1 MFGFVEWFTGLS
13 RWPKFAVAIMLL
25 TLGWGL
31 EVNSMS
37 GATLIG
43 LGVVLL
49 LATFS
54 LQDPD

>member
-1 MFGFVEWFTGLS
+1 MFGFVEWFAGLPK
-13 RWPKFAVAIMLL
+13 WPRFVVAVVLL
-25 TLGWGL
+25 TLGWIL
-31 EVNSMS
+31 EVDPMS
-37 GATLIG
+37 GVTLIG